1 MLCVVMVI
9 HVEYSSIQTNKC
21 RLVFFCLFF
30 WLRDL
35 LTDRVLKPVPSSVP
49 KPPNTP
55 VQPPALVNVPTHPYD
70 RQYYPQAH
78 RG

>member
-1 MLCVVMVI
+1 MCGNDNTRKKTQVYKL
-9 HVEYSSIQTNKC
+9 TNI
-21 RLVFFCLFF
+21 VWYFFCLF

-70 RQYYPQAH
+70 RQYYSQAH